1 MPKETYSKEF
11 ILSFQFQEGRDD
23 REVKVTGGRWLDQP
37 LRAQLSEL
45 QAGAKEHTLNYP
57 ST

>member
-1 MPKETYSKEF
+1 MPKKTYSKEF

-23 REVKVTGGRWLDQP
+23 SEVKVTGGRWLDQP

-45 QAGAKEHTLNYP
+45 QAGVKEHTLNYT

>member
-11 ILSFQFQEGRDD
+11 ILSFQFQEGGDD
-23 REVKVTGGRWLDQP
+23 REVKVTGSRWLDQS